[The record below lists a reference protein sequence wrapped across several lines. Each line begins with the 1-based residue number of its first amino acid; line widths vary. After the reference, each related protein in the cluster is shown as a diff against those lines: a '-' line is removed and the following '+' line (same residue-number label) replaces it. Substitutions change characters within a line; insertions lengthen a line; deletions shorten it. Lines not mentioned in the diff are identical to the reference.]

1 MVGTTVQSL
10 KLEVAEVETARTKE
24 QERADHAQQLLTN
37 ARNQLIQVLLF
48 VTNTAPYSIQSLYL
62 HTKQARL
69 YCNNIIY

>member
-37 ARNQLIQVLLF
+37 ARNQLIQVLLLLLILPHIVYKAF
-48 VTNTAPYSIQSLYL
+48 TYIQNRQDYIVL
-62 HTKQARL
+62 
-69 YCNNIIY
+69 I